1 MSIYFNKQLPGQ
13 LWLRDLTNNVS
24 SAYNMLSSVFT
35 KYKTI
40 NNSFYYD
47 VSTNNINRFDVINDT
62 LFIETSS
69 GYIFEKFYVD
79 EYSVIQPYNQ
89 MNLFSTRKNTTVD
102 YWYNE
107 SQKEIYFTEIFYT
120 KNPVIS
126 YSIPVGTGF
135 SYPKP
140 ASIVISPDNTKAYVA
155 NYGANTI
162 DVINTK
168 TNTITNT
175 ISTDNT
181 PWGLAISSNGT
192 KLYVSTFS
200 NFVDV
205 INTSTNTLLLSIPVN
220 GSSYSLALSPDN
232 SKLYVTDYLLASVSV
247 INTSTNIVTNTISVG
262 NNPTSVAVSPDGNKL
277 YVVNYGS
284 NSVSVINTSTY
295 SIIKT
300 ISISNGPWAVVAS
313 LDGSKIYVG
322 NNNSAT
328 VSIISTSNYEIINTI
343 NISSNSQYNPSLNA
357 IALSPDDG
365 NLYVSTL
372 FPQVSGAGSTISV
385 IDTFYGVITSSI
397 VVSNNYLDSL
407 CIAVSPNGRKVYV
420 GNFWSGKVNVL
431 SVNTDSLLNTFTFNL
446 LFKKFDCSTGLVSV
460 LLFKSIILKYLS
472 TINWN
477 KNQFLLENPKLT
489 YNSDTKTFNVSF
501 ILRNSVGSFGLIS
514 LNILDLNVMQI
525 SEVNGFLPF
534 FTIDNTNSYSTE

>member
-120 KNPVIS
+120 
-126 YSIPVGTGF
+126 
-135 SYPKP
+135 
-140 ASIVISPDNTKAYVA
+140 
-155 NYGANTI
+155 
-162 DVINTK
+162 
-168 TNTITNT
+168 
-175 ISTDNT
+175 
-181 PWGLAISSNGT
+181 
-192 KLYVSTFS
+192 
-200 NFVDV
+200 
-205 INTSTNTLLLSIPVN
+205 
-220 GSSYSLALSPDN
+220 
-232 SKLYVTDYLLASVSV
+232 
-247 INTSTNIVTNTISVG
+247 
-262 NNPTSVAVSPDGNKL
+262 
-277 YVVNYGS
+277 
-284 NSVSVINTSTY
+284 
-295 SIIKT
+295 
-300 ISISNGPWAVVAS
+300 
-313 LDGSKIYVG
+313 
-322 NNNSAT
+322 
-328 VSIISTSNYEIINTI
+328 
-343 NISSNSQYNPSLNA
+343 
-357 IALSPDDG
+357 
-365 NLYVSTL
+365 
-372 FPQVSGAGSTISV
+372 
-385 IDTFYGVITSSI
+385 
-397 VVSNNYLDSL
+397 
-407 CIAVSPNGRKVYV
+407 
-420 GNFWSGKVNVL
+420 
-431 SVNTDSLLNTFTFNL
+431 NTDSLLNTFTFNL